1 MSSIDAG
8 NEYVTVNR
16 KIKISNKWE
25 TDEVKQPMAIHK
37 YNAFINEVG
46 KSEQILNTNNVLCKC
61 VQWWKTF
68 FFHIIDIVLVSGYIL
83 FQSHRKNNPDNELLK
98 RPQRYCL
105 QNFREEVVWSL
116 AKLEEYGI
124 PKLDQWK
131 PPSIEPSFYGTV
143 HIPTFSIQKRNWKV
157 CYKDTKRE
165 LKRLNHIV
173 VLLNVVCIFTKPMT
187 KTTLPFGTANLKC

>member
-1 MSSIDAG
+1 MINFDSKIVTISSIDAG

-61 VQWWKTF
+61 VQWWKTL

-105 QNFREEVVWSL
+105 QNFREEVV
-116 AKLEEYGI
+116 
-124 PKLDQWK
+124 
-131 PPSIEPSFYGTV
+131 
-143 HIPTFSIQKRNWKV
+143 
-157 CYKDTKRE
+157 
-165 LKRLNHIV
+165 
-173 VLLNVVCIFTKPMT
+173 
-187 KTTLPFGTANLKC
+187 

>member
-61 VQWWKTF
+61 VQWWKTL

-83 FQSHRKNNPDNELLK
+83 FQSHRKKKNPDNELLK
-98 RPQRYCL
+98 RTQRYCL
-105 QNFREEVVWSL
+105 QNFREEVV
-116 AKLEEYGI
+116 
-124 PKLDQWK
+124 
-131 PPSIEPSFYGTV
+131 
-143 HIPTFSIQKRNWKV
+143 
-157 CYKDTKRE
+157 
-165 LKRLNHIV
+165 
-173 VLLNVVCIFTKPMT
+173 
-187 KTTLPFGTANLKC
+187 